1 MLLFKENITYI
12 FVNSNKEPQITSQ
25 NKETTMQSFRK
36 MLNQNTKKSA
46 GIEFALFD
54 YTGEMGMDNFG
65 CLNSS
70 LSLFFFKRIC
80 GKKFI
85 MYVRLQLNLL
95 PPSQTSQYAFS
106 WTTPPPLSVRTLW
119 ITTNVS

>member
-1 MLLFKENITYI
+1 M
-12 FVNSNKEPQITSQ
+12 NSNKEPQITSQ
-25 NKETTMQSFRK
+25 NKETTIQSFRK